1 MRDFAPAIGGT
12 PILAL
17 VQSATTHSHSTVHS
31 LARLWEYVGYAATSI
46 FTEEAAP
53 LIGGLRSRT
62 GQVHLV
68 TVALSITGGTWSADI
83 LLYYL
88 GRWRGEWVHNRWPA
102 VRGLTLKVFSVVR
115 RHPWRSSMAV
125 RFAYGLRFTLPIACG
140 AARVPLLLYVVGSG
154 ISAIS
159 WAFVFTVVGWGVGE
173 TALHVLGHVRRY
185 EPWIML
191 AIVVGIAVTF
201 LVMRRE
207 RVEDEVVEV
216 LATGD
221 EATPPAGAPRRTGY

>member
-1 MRDFAPAIGGT
+1 MHT
-12 PILAL
+12 P
-17 VQSATTHSHSTVHS
+17 ATTHSLERV
-31 LARLWEYVGYAATSI
+31 WEYMGYAVTSI

-53 LIGGLRSRT
+53 IIGGLRSRT
-62 GQVHLV
+62 GQVHLP
-68 TVALSITGGTWSADI
+68 TVALSITAGTWSADI

-88 GRWRGEWVHNRWPA
+88 GRWRGEWVRNRWPS
-102 VRGLTLKVFSVVR
+102 VRTLILKVFRIVR
-115 RHPWRSSMAV
+115 RHPWRSSMSV

-159 WAFVFTVVGWGVGE
+159 WAFVFTLVGWGVGE
-173 TALHVLGHVRRY
+173 TALHVLGHIRRY
-185 EPWIML
+185 EPWIVL
-191 AIVVGIAVTF
+191 AIVVGLAIAF

-207 RVEDEVVEV
+207 RVEDEVVDV

-221 EATPPAGAPRRTGY
+221 QEISPARAPQRTGY